1 VWTERPAGWPR
12 IIADQEEPTVLA
24 TNLAI
29 ASGMVGGTVVLH
41 FVGLAALIAV
51 LNTNIP
57 RRLRAGTGLQKG
69 LTILFTVFG
78 LVLMHTAEIWAYA
91 CLYLVLGEFDGL
103 EAALYF
109 STTTFSTLGYGDIT
123 LSHGYRLVGAIE
135 GANGFLLIGW
145 STAFLVSVTNRMGLL
160 EARLK
165 HSDQRSPRDGPDS
178 P

>member
-1 VWTERPAGWPR
+1 M
-12 IIADQEEPTVLA
+12 LLH
-24 TNLAI
+24 NLWISTA
-29 ASGMVGGTVVLH
+29 MVGGTVFLH

-51 LNTNIP
+51 LNTNLP
-57 RRLRAGTGLQKG
+57 RRMRAGTGIQKG
-69 LTILFTVFG
+69 LTILFTVYG
-78 LVLMHTAEIWAYA
+78 LVIMHTLEIWAYA
-91 CLYLVLGEFDGL
+91 CLYLGLGEFPDL

-109 STTTFSTLGYGDIT
+109 STTSFSTLGYGDIT
-123 LSHGYRLVGAIE
+123 LSHAHRLVGAIE

-165 HSDQRSPRDGPDS
+165 HSDQPPPSVGADS

>member
-1 VWTERPAGWPR
+1 MLMPNLL
-12 IIADQEEPTVLA
+12 IATV
-24 TNLAI
+24 
-29 ASGMVGGTVVLH
+29 MVGITVVFH
-41 FVGLAALIAV
+41 FIGLAALIAV
-51 LNTNIP
+51 LNTRVP

-78 LVLMHTAEIWAYA
+78 LVMMHTVEIWAYA
-91 CLYLVLGEFDGL
+91 SLYLILGEFRDL

-123 LSHGYRLVGAIE
+123 LSQSYRLVGAIE

-160 EARLK
+160 EARLR
-165 HSDQRSPRDGPDS
+165 HSDQRSPGDAPDS